1 MQAVTI
7 TQITPPELRQLIKDE
22 FREFLN
28 SQATTSTPPPAHKSE
43 GYITEDEASKLIGGK
58 NGKLSKVSMWK
69 LRKNNVIQGYRI
81 GRMVRYKES
90 EILDSLSKINAKK

>member
-28 SQATTSTPPPAHKSE
+28 SQSTTSTQPASQSE
-43 GYITEDEASKLIGGK
+43 GYITQIEARKFLGNVSD
-58 NGKLSKVSMWK
+58 VSMWK
-69 LRKNNVIQGYRI
+69 YRKKGILKAHRL
-81 GRMVRYKES
+81 GRMLRYKES
-90 EILDSLSKINAKK
+90 ELIEAFGKINAKK